1 MTTDTPH
8 AIIQVGSESFD
19 SWIDKSL
26 FAGLEVELTTDE
38 ASQAV
43 WRVFD
48 PEFKFL
54 DKWTS
59 SDGLAVLGVRIWLGY
74 GANLGEPVFKG
85 LLARVE
91 RNSATTSF
99 RFFDMGF
106 RMRQVKKTEYH
117 KGLDDVRIIAKLAR
131 RNGLQ
136 FSGPTPPIKLDVH
149 KSLLQDAQTDWEHIQ
164 ERAEQAGLVPFVRGD
179 TLFVREAAKTGAPIL
194 TLIYRQDFQL
204 LSDYSLSFKVPENRE
219 GRPGQVE
226 HRGRGRGGRRLKGKS
241 EKSARGTQHV
251 EIKKDLAVKSKRH
264 ADRRAEA
271 RKALKREHAFS
282 LSVRMLSVFTGR
294 RPDVRETVAIVG
306 MGQLFSGR
314 YICDRVMHNFRP
326 GELSTA
332 LDLYRD
338 IKGGAQ

>member
-1 MTTDTPH
+1 MITASPH
-8 AIIQVGSESFD
+8 AIIQIGGERFD

-48 PEFKFL
+48 PAFKFL
-54 DKWTS
+54 NKWTS
-59 SDGLAVLGVRIWLGY
+59 GDGIAVLGARVWLGY
-74 GANLGEPVFKG
+74 GADLGEPIFKG

-91 RNSATTSF
+91 RNSATSSF

-106 RMRQVKKTEYH
+106 KMRQVKKTEYH
-117 KGLDDVRIIAKLAR
+117 KGLDDLGVIAKLAR

-136 FSGPTPPIKLDVH
+136 FSSPTPPIKLDKH
-149 KSLLQDAQTDWEHIQ
+149 KSLLQDAQTDWEHAQ
-164 ERAEQAGLVPFVRGD
+164 ERAEEAGLVLFVRGD
-179 TLFVREAAKTGAPIL
+179 TLFAREAAKTGTPIV
-194 TLIYRQDFQL
+194 TLGYKQDFQL
-204 LSDYSLSFKVPENRE
+204 LSDYSLSFKVPENRD

-241 EKSARGTQHV
+241 DRSARGTQHV
-251 EIKKDLAVKSKRH
+251 EIKRDLAVKSKRH
-264 ADRRAEA
+264 ADRRAQA
-271 RKALKREHAFS
+271 RKELKREHAFS
-282 LSVRMLSVFTGR
+282 LSVRMLSVFMGR
-294 RPDVRETVAIVG
+294 RPDVRETVAIAG
-306 MGQLFSGR
+306 MGELFSGR

-326 GELSTA
+326 GELTTT

-338 IKGGAQ
+338 IKEPAQ